1 MDWFATLPIFA
12 AIAVL
17 MTLSGFFSAS
27 EAALFYLRDRE
38 LRQLARGGPRQLA
51 VVKLLETP
59 ERVLSAILFCNLL
72 VNMATFALT
81 SMISL
86 RLEDSGQTF
95 TAVAFAV
102 GSLFSIIFFS
112 EMLPKCIAVLTPQS
126 FAVFCAGPISLT
138 VRMIAPL
145 LPALNAINAITM
157 RLVWPG
163 LRPEP
168 YLALSDLERAV
179 QMSGSDTT
187 LDGTQQRALENI
199 VSLADRRID
208 EWMRPTGSLP
218 RFTPPLTIDQLRER
232 SWESPYVLIS
242 EPDSDEIAKSLW
254 LPGLTTSRQKRLD
267 ALADPVIYV
276 PWCTS
281 VAAVV
286 EKLAKENLQVAA
298 VVNEHGQT
306 IGVMTLDDIL
316 DTIFTTTAARDAD
329 NTEGPTIRLVE
340 EGKWEVSGLTSMR
353 LLGRELGVR
362 LPESRNVTVRGVI
375 QEVLQRIARPGDTCR
390 WGRLEFTVTDAPLR
404 GRMRVL
410 TSIVEPEE
418 R

>member
-1 MDWFATLPIFA
+1 MDWFAVLPILA

-17 MTLSGFFSAS
+17 MSFSGFFSAS
-27 EAALFYLRDRE
+27 EAALFFLRDRD
-38 LRQLARGGPRQLA
+38 LRQLARGNPRQMA
-51 VVKLLETP
+51 VAKLMETP
-59 ERVLSAILFCNLL
+59 EQVLSAILFWNLL
-72 VNMATFALT
+72 VNMATFALM

-86 RLEDSGQTF
+86 RLEDSGQTI
-95 TAVAFAV
+95 TAVVFAIGGV
-102 GSLFSIIFFS
+102 FAIIFFS
-112 EMLPKCIAVLTPQS
+112 EMLPKCIAVLTPKS
-126 FAVFCAGPISLT
+126 FATFCARPIAISLRI
-138 VRMIAPL
+138 VSPL
-145 LPALNAINAITM
+145 LPVLTAINTLTL
-157 RLVWPG
+157 RLLWPG

-179 QMSGSDTT
+179 QMSGTDTT
-187 LDGTQQRALENI
+187 LDINQQRSLEHI

-208 EWMRPTGSLP
+208 EWMRPSGSLP
-218 RFTPPLTIDQLRER
+218 RFSPPLTLEQLRER
-232 SWESPYVLIS
+232 RWESPYVLIS

-254 LPGLTTSRQKRLD
+254 LPGLATNRQKRLD
-267 ALADPVIYV
+267 VLADPVIYV

-286 EKLAKENLQVAA
+286 ERLAKENLQVAV

-316 DTIFTTTAARDAD
+316 DTIFTTATSRETDD
-329 NTEGPTIRLVE
+329 VDEPSIRLIDD
-340 EGKWEVSGLTSMR
+340 GKWEVSGLTSFRM
-353 LLGRELGVR
+353 LSRELGVR

-410 TSIVEPEE
+410 IRIVEPEE

>member
-1 MDWFATLPIFA
+1 MDWLATLPIFA

-17 MTLSGFFSAS
+17 MLFSAFFSAS
-27 EAALFYLRDRE
+27 EAALFYLRDRD
-38 LRQLARGGPRQLA
+38 LRQLGRGGPRQIA
-51 VVKLLETP
+51 VVTLLQSP

-86 RLEDSGQTF
+86 RLEESGQTV

-102 GSLFSIIFFS
+102 GSLFAIIFFS

-126 FAVFCAGPISLT
+126 FAVFCATPISIA
-138 VRMIAPL
+138 VRLVSPL
-145 LPALNAINAITM
+145 LPALNAVNTVTM
-157 RLVWPG
+157 RLIWPG
-163 LRPEP
+163 MQSEP

-179 QMSGSDTT
+179 RMSGSDTT
-187 LDGTQQRALENI
+187 LDRNQQRALEHI
-199 VSLADRRID
+199 VALADRRID
-208 EWMRPTGSLP
+208 EWMRPSGSLP
-218 RFTPPLTIDQLRER
+218 RFSPPLTLEQLRER

-254 LPGLTTSRQKRLD
+254 LPGLATNRQKRLD
-267 ALADPVIYV
+267 TLADPVVYV

-281 VAAVV
+281 VATVI
-286 EKLAKENLQVAA
+286 ERLRKENLQVAA

-306 IGVMTLDDIL
+306 IGVLTLDDIF
-316 DTIFTTTAARDAD
+316 DTIFTTAASREAD
-329 NTEGPTIRLVE
+329 DTDEPSIRVVE
-340 EGKWEVSGLTSMR
+340 SGQWEVSGLTSLRM
-353 LLGRELGVR
+353 LGRELGVR

-375 QEVLQRIARPGDTCR
+375 QEVLQRIARSGDTCQ
-390 WGRLEFTVTDAPLR
+390 WGPLDFAVTDAPLR

-410 TSIVEPEE
+410 VRIREVED

>member
-1 MDWFATLPIFA
+1 MDWFASLPILA

-17 MTLSGFFSAS
+17 MLFSGFFSAS
-27 EAALFYLRDRE
+27 EAALFYLRDRD
-38 LRQLARGGPRQLA
+38 LRQLARGNPRQVA
-51 VVKLLETP
+51 VAKLMESP
-59 ERVLSAILFCNLL
+59 EQVLSAILFWNLL
-72 VNMATFALT
+72 VNMAAFALL
-81 SMISL
+81 SMVSL
-86 RLEDSGQTF
+86 RLEESGQTIA
-95 TAVAFAV
+95 AVVFAFGGVFA
-102 GSLFSIIFFS
+102 IIFFS

-126 FAVFCAGPISLT
+126 FATLCAGPIAISLR
-138 VRMIAPL
+138 VVSPL
-145 LPALNAINAITM
+145 LPMLTAINTLTL

-168 YLALSDLERAV
+168 YLSLNDLERAV
-179 QMSGSDTT
+179 QMSGTDTT
-187 LDGTQQRALENI
+187 LDSSQRRALEHI

-208 EWMRPTGSLP
+208 EWMRPSGSLP
-218 RFTPPLTIDQLRER
+218 RFSPPLTLEQLRER

-254 LPGLTTSRQKRLD
+254 LPGLATNRQKRLD
-267 ALADPVIYV
+267 VLADPVIYV

-286 EKLAKENLQVAA
+286 ERLAKENLQVAA

-316 DTIFTTTAARDAD
+316 DTIFTTAASRDATD
-329 NTEGPTIRLVE
+329 VDEPSIRQIE
-340 EGKWEVSGLTSMR
+340 EGTWEVSGLTSLRM
-353 LLGRELGVR
+353 LGRELGVR

-375 QEVLQRIARPGDTCR
+375 QEVLQRIARPGDTCQ
-390 WGRLEFTVTDAPLR
+390 WGRLEFTVTEAPMR
-404 GRMRVL
+404 GRMRVM
-410 TSIVEPEE
+410 TRVVELED

>member
-1 MDWFATLPIFA
+1 MDWFAALPILV
-12 AIAVL
+12 AIAAL
-17 MTLSGFFSAS
+17 MVFSGFFSAS
-27 EAALFYLRDRE
+27 EAALFFLRDRD
-38 LRQLARGGPRQLA
+38 LRQFAQGNSRQMAVAKLMKAPEQVLA
-51 VVKLLETP
+51 
-59 ERVLSAILFCNLL
+59 AILFWNLL
-72 VNMATFALT
+72 VNMATFALM

-86 RLEDSGQTF
+86 RLEDSGQTLS
-95 TAVAFAV
+95 AVAFAI
-102 GSLFSIIFFS
+102 GGLFSIIFFS

-126 FAVFCAGPISLT
+126 FSVLCAGPISLSLKV
-138 VRMIAPL
+138 VRPL
-145 LPALNAINAITM
+145 LPVLTAINTLTL

-163 LRPEP
+163 LKPEP

-179 QMSGSDTT
+179 KMSGSDTT
-187 LDGTQQRALENI
+187 LDVNQQRALAHI

-208 EWMRPTGSLP
+208 EWMRPSGSLP
-218 RFTPPLTIDQLRER
+218 RFAPPLTLDKLRER

-254 LPGLTTSRQKRLD
+254 LPGLATNRQKRLD
-267 ALADPVIYV
+267 TLADPVIYV

-286 EKLAKENLQVAA
+286 ERLAKENLQVAA

-316 DTIFTTTAARDAD
+316 DTIFTTDSPRDASD
-329 NTEGPTIRLVE
+329 VDEPTIRVVE
-340 EGKWEVSGLTSMR
+340 DGTWEVSGLTSLRM
-353 LLGRELGVR
+353 LGREIGVS

-375 QEVLQRIARPGDTCR
+375 QEVLQRIARAGDTCR
-390 WGRLEFTVTDAPLR
+390 WGRLEFTVTEAPLR

-410 TSIVEPEE
+410 ARVVEQEE